1 MAVCRGKVS
10 EGYNFKDNLARA
22 VFIVGYPLM
31 SFDCIPYKIKE
42 YTYKNAAKLSKW
54 YYDDAMNAIKQAM
67 GRGIRHPKD
76 FACIY
81 LIGQKMF
88 EKRRSLPNWVSEDQV
103 FEGCSLSEALKETRK
118 FMV

>member
-22 VFIVGYPLM
+22 VFIVGFPLM
-31 SFDCIPYKIKE
+31 SPDCLAYKVKSYVIKNS
-42 YTYKNAAKLSKW
+42 TKLRKW
-54 YYDDAMNAIKQAM
+54 YYNDAMMAVKQAI

-81 LIGQKMF
+81 LIGQKLY
-88 EKRRSLPNWVSEDQV
+88 EKRKSLPNWLTEDKV
-103 FEGCSLSEALKETRK
+103 FEGY
-118 FMV
+118 